1 MKMNTDE
8 EEDDENYFDNTDEE
22 DFENYFSKMAIYDIW
37 KILNI
42 SPFGFLWVCVCVCGG
57 QDPNIMRGTL
67 YSEQRQIVMYL
78 STKTQ
83 IQ

>member
-42 SPFGFLWVCVCVCGG
+42 SSFGFLCVCVC
-57 QDPNIMRGTL
+57 
-67 YSEQRQIVMYL
+67 
-78 STKTQ
+78 
-83 IQ
+83 